1 MIDRRGFIGMT
12 MGAGMLAAEPA
23 APYRIIDPHV
33 HVWRADPAFPW
44 AKETANPPKKDAS
57 PEMLL
62 DLMKAN
68 GVSKTVI
75 IQVIHYRYDNSFL
88 AAVLKQYPLYF
99 RGVARV
105 DPLDPAAPDHLSR
118 LVHEQGFRGVR
129 LSPAANAGGD
139 WITGPLMAP
148 LWKRC
153 GELKVPMTI
162 LAPISRMPDVERIQ
176 EKFPE
181 TTLVIDHMADC
192 PVDAPQELEK
202 LIAFKR
208 FPTAF
213 VKVSHAW
220 QISKQPYPF
229 ADAQE
234 FVKRLH
240 AAFGPKQLMW
250 ATDWPIVEQH
260 HTTYAQ
266 ALTLVKDDMKFLND
280 EDKSWMLSKTIERV
294 WPFD

>member
-1 MIDRRGFIGMT
+1 MIDRREFIGMT

-75 IQVIHYRYDNSFL
+75 IQVIHYRYDHSFL
-88 AAVLKQYPLYF
+88 AAVLKQYPQYF

-118 LVHEQGFRGVR
+118 LV
-129 LSPAANAGGD
+129 
-139 WITGPLMAP
+139 
-148 LWKRC
+148 
-153 GELKVPMTI
+153 
-162 LAPISRMPDVERIQ
+162 RIQ

-266 ALTLVKDDMKFLND
+266 ALTLVKNDMKFLND
-280 EDKSWMLSKTIERV
+280 EDKRWMLSKTIERV